1 MARPL
6 LENQRSIPFYPALA
20 IALGGSSTGATKALL
35 VQQIHYWCCWNKDN
49 DVKSTN
55 LEGYWW
61 TKKSLSELLEIF
73 PCFGKNTI
81 IRALNALRAAG
92 IVVAA
97 PCSASQGDT
106 TLWYR
111 IDYRTL
117 RSVLKACPETADS
130 NLDDYGLTPRPRP
143 PFHTGEDG
151 HLYSADGHRIL

>member
-6 LENQRSIPFYPALA
+6 LENQYAIPFYPALA

-35 VQQIHYWCCWNKDN
+35 VQQIHYWCCHNKDN
-49 DVKSTN
+49 EKDAYHD
-55 LEGYWW
+55 GFWW
-61 TKKSLSELLEIF
+61 TRKSISGWLEDF

-81 IRALNALRAAG
+81 VRALDGLREAG
-92 IVVAA
+92 IVVT
-97 PCSASQGDT
+97 ASFSSKQGDT

-111 IDYRTL
+111 IDYRVL
-117 RSVLKACPETADS
+117 RRVLKECPETADS

-151 HLYSADGHRIL
+151 YLYSADGHRILL